1 MKFLRVFTYIF
12 SSKLCTNFYKYCGEY
27 LNKKLVFKLLMTP
40 PQDTERISKEKI
52 PSAIEALKSLDAKE
66 LPDVPAREAI
76 RKMRRQI
83 ERVLKLGYT
92 YDEVSEVLAG
102 LDIHI
107 SGSRLKYLLGEVRKS
122 TRTKKKKADEF
133 DSAEQVGTDE
143 SIEPSQGDEKKNGLE
158 KSQPVK
164 QKTQPQSPVQPKAQ
178 SQHSPPV
185 QLETPVST
193 PTVDV
198 ASDDYQP
205 MVLRKR

>member
-1 MKFLRVFTYIF
+1 
-12 SSKLCTNFYKYCGEY
+12 
-27 LNKKLVFKLLMTP
+27 MTP
-40 PQDTERISKEKI
+40 PQDTERISKDKI
-52 PSAIEALKSLDAKE
+52 PEVIEALKSLDAKE

-122 TRTKKKKADEF
+122 TRTRKKKADEF
-133 DSAEQVGTDE
+133 DSKEQVGTDD
-143 SIEPSQGDEKKNGLE
+143 SQEPSQGDELKFGLE

-185 QLETPVST
+185 QSSTPIET

-198 ASDDYQP
+198 ANDDYQP
-205 MVLRKR
+205 MILRKR

>member
-1 MKFLRVFTYIF
+1 
-12 SSKLCTNFYKYCGEY
+12 
-27 LNKKLVFKLLMTP
+27 MTP
-40 PQDTERISKEKI
+40 QPDTERISKEKI
-52 PSAIEALKSLDAKE
+52 PSAIKALKSLDAKE

-122 TRTKKKKADEF
+122 TRSRNKKKADHVEGE
-133 DSAEQVGTDE
+133 DTDLGDVVDLGDVGESHQSQTEQLLN
-143 SIEPSQGDEKKNGLE
+143 EKKKPL
-158 KSQPVK
+158 SQTKP
-164 QKTQPQSPVQPKAQ
+164 PVQQKQ
-178 SQHSPPV
+178 PV

-193 PTVDV
+193 PTVELSTVD
-198 ASDDYQP
+198 AGNDDYQP

>member
-1 MKFLRVFTYIF
+1 
-12 SSKLCTNFYKYCGEY
+12 
-27 LNKKLVFKLLMTP
+27 MTP
-40 PQDTERISKEKI
+40 PQDTERISKDKI
-52 PSAIEALKSLDAKE
+52 PFVIEALKSLDAKD

-122 TRTKKKKADEF
+122 TRTRNKKKADYVEGSDGDLGDVSELGDAGESHQF
-133 DSAEQVGTDE
+133 QSEQLLN
-143 SIEPSQGDEKKNGLE
+143 EKKKPIE
-158 KSQPVK
+158 KAK
-164 QKTQPQSPVQPKAQ
+164 PQAQ
-178 SQHSPPV
+178 SQQKPPV
-185 QLETPVST
+185 QSSTPVST
-193 PTVDV
+193 PTVELSTVDV

>member
-1 MKFLRVFTYIF
+1 
-12 SSKLCTNFYKYCGEY
+12 
-27 LNKKLVFKLLMTP
+27 MTP
-40 PQDTERISKEKI
+40 PQDTERISKDKI
-52 PSAIEALKSLDAKE
+52 PEVIEALRGLDAKE

-92 YDEVSEVLAG
+92 YDEVSLVLAG

-122 TRTKKKKADEF
+122 TRSRKKKVDEF
-133 DSAEQVGTDE
+133 DSKEQVGTDE
-143 SIEPSQGDEKKNGLE
+143 SIEASHGDEKKNGLE

-185 QLETPVST
+185 QSSTPVEP

-198 ASDDYQP
+198 ANDDYQP

>member
-1 MKFLRVFTYIF
+1 
-12 SSKLCTNFYKYCGEY
+12 
-27 LNKKLVFKLLMTP
+27 MTP
-40 PQDTERISKEKI
+40 QPDTERISKDKI
-52 PSAIEALKSLDAKE
+52 PFVIEALKSLDAKE

-122 TRTKKKKADEF
+122 TRTRNKKKADYVEGSDTDLGDVVDQGTSLA
-133 DSAEQVGTDE
+133 DSGEQLLN
-143 SIEPSQGDEKKNGLE
+143 KKNSPIE
-158 KSQPVK
+158 KAK
-164 QKTQPQSPVQPKAQ
+164 
-178 SQHSPPV
+178 PPV
-185 QLETPVST
+185 QQKPPVQSSTPIET

-205 MVLRKR
+205 MILRKR

>member
-1 MKFLRVFTYIF
+1 
-12 SSKLCTNFYKYCGEY
+12 
-27 LNKKLVFKLLMTP
+27 MTP
-40 PQDTERISKEKI
+40 QQDTERISKDKI
-52 PSAIEALKSLDAKE
+52 PSAIEALRGLDAKE

-122 TRTKKKKADEF
+122 TRSRKKKADEF
-133 DSAEQVGTDE
+133 DSVEQVGTDE
-143 SIEPSQGDEKKNGLE
+143 SIEPSLGDSEKNGLE
-158 KSQPVK
+158 KSQPR
-164 QKTQPQSPVQPKAQ
+164 KTQPQPQSQSKPQPQPQPKKTQ
-178 SQHSPPV
+178 PLS
-185 QLETPVST
+185 ETPVEP

-205 MVLRKR
+205 MVLRRR

>member
-1 MKFLRVFTYIF
+1 
-12 SSKLCTNFYKYCGEY
+12 
-27 LNKKLVFKLLMTP
+27 MTP
-40 PQDTERISKEKI
+40 PQDTERISKDKI
-52 PSAIEALKSLDAKE
+52 PEVIEALKSLDAKE

-122 TRTKKKKADEF
+122 TRSRNKKKADEF
-133 DSAEQVGTDE
+133 DSVEQAGTDD
-143 SIEPSQGDEKKNGLE
+143 SQEPSHGDSEKNGLD

-193 PTVDV
+193 PTVD
-198 ASDDYQP
+198 AANDDYQP
-205 MVLRKR
+205 MILRKR

>member
-1 MKFLRVFTYIF
+1 
-12 SSKLCTNFYKYCGEY
+12 
-27 LNKKLVFKLLMTP
+27 MTP
-40 PQDTERISKEKI
+40 QQDTERVSKEKI
-52 PSAIEALKSLDAKE
+52 PDAIEALRGLDAKE

-122 TRTKKKKADEF
+122 TRTRNKKKSDYVEG
-133 DSAEQVGTDE
+133 SEQAGTDE
-143 SIEPSQGDEKKNGLE
+143 SQESSLGDLEKNGVS
-158 KSQPVK
+158 KSQPV
-164 QKTQPQSPVQPKAQ
+164 QQETQPQSPVQPKAQ
-178 SQHSPPV
+178 SQRKPRV
-185 QLETPVST
+185 QLETPVVSPTVET

-198 ASDDYQP
+198 VDDDYQP
-205 MVLRKR
+205 MILRKR

>member
-1 MKFLRVFTYIF
+1 
-12 SSKLCTNFYKYCGEY
+12 
-27 LNKKLVFKLLMTP
+27 MTP

-52 PSAIEALKSLDAKE
+52 PSAIEALRGLDAKE

-107 SGSRLKYLLGEVRKS
+107 SGNRLKYLLGEVRKS
-122 TRTKKKKADEF
+122 TRSRNKKKADYVEG
-133 DSAEQVGTDE
+133 SSQAETDE
-143 SIEPSQGDEKKNGLE
+143 SQESSHGDSKKNGLE
-158 KSQPVK
+158 KSQPVASAA
-164 QKTQPQSPVQPKAQ
+164 QPQSPVQPKSQ
-178 SQHSPPV
+178 SQRKPRV
-185 QLETPVST
+185 QLETPVETPTVET

-198 ASDDYQP
+198 ADDDYQP
-205 MVLRKR
+205 MILRKR

>member
-1 MKFLRVFTYIF
+1 
-12 SSKLCTNFYKYCGEY
+12 
-27 LNKKLVFKLLMTP
+27 MTP
-40 PQDTERISKEKI
+40 PQDTERISKDKI
-52 PSAIEALKSLDAKE
+52 PEVIEALRGLDAKE

-122 TRTKKKKADEF
+122 TRSRNKKKADYVEESDGDHSDVVDRGATLA
-133 DSAEQVGTDE
+133 DSTEQLLN
-143 SIEPSQGDEKKNGLE
+143 EKNK
-158 KSQPVK
+158 
-164 QKTQPQSPVQPKAQ
+164 PQSKAKPQAQ
-178 SQHSPPV
+178 SQQKLPVQQKPPA

-193 PTVDV
+193 LTVD
-198 ASDDYQP
+198 AANDDYQP
-205 MVLRKR
+205 MILRKR

>member
-1 MKFLRVFTYIF
+1 
-12 SSKLCTNFYKYCGEY
+12 
-27 LNKKLVFKLLMTP
+27 MTP
-40 PQDTERISKEKI
+40 PQDTERISKDKI
-52 PSAIEALKSLDAKE
+52 PEVIEALKSLDAKE

-122 TRTKKKKADEF
+122 TRSRNKKKADYVEESDTDLGDVGDQGATLA
-133 DSAEQVGTDE
+133 DSGEQLLN
-143 SIEPSQGDEKKNGLE
+143 KKN
-158 KSQPVK
+158 SPQQPVQPQ
-164 QKTQPQSPVQPKAQ
+164 QKTQSQPQS
-178 SQHSPPV
+178 S
-185 QLETPVST
+185 TPVEP

>member
-1 MKFLRVFTYIF
+1 
-12 SSKLCTNFYKYCGEY
+12 
-27 LNKKLVFKLLMTP
+27 MTP
-40 PQDTERISKEKI
+40 QPDTERISKDKI
-52 PSAIEALKSLDAKE
+52 PEVIEALRGLDAKE

-122 TRTKKKKADEF
+122 TRSRNKKKADYVEESDGDLGDVVDQGTTLA
-133 DSAEQVGTDE
+133 DSTEQLLN
-143 SIEPSQGDEKKNGLE
+143 EKN
-158 KSQPVK
+158 S
-164 QKTQPQSPVQPKAQ
+164 PQSQAKPQAQSEQKLPVQQK
-178 SQHSPPV
+178 PPV
-185 QLETPVST
+185 QLSTPVST
-193 PTVDV
+193 PTVD
-198 ASDDYQP
+198 AANDDYQP